1 MTPSRQDIEFT
12 FIRSLACGGFILSGP
27 HLSIEDRRERIRVAI
42 MKLQMGH
49 EPLPI
54 APSLTY
60 SQAFKM
66 VYNCPCE
73 LRRVELERYAKARSR
88 AAAELFEGDDETEE
102 NEAELGWL

>member
-1 MTPSRQDIEFT
+1 MTPSREDIEFT

-42 MKLQMGH
+42 LKHQMGH

-54 APSLTY
+54 APNMTY

-66 VYNCPCE
+66 AYNSPCE
-73 LRRVELERYAKARSR
+73 LRRVELERLAKAKRR
-88 AAAELFEGDDETEE
+88 AAAEVFDADEAV
-102 NEAELGWL
+102 EADESELGWL